1 MSRPSSFSLRG
12 RKALVA
18 IKDERDATIVRRQF
32 ERLGLEGVAWTPA
45 EPVDFAPDLSLID
58 DEFLPLLQP
67 AQRAFLTRSPV
78 IALVGT
84 ETPSRLKL
92 VFELD
97 PASFLIKPLRS
108 AGIYAALVMAFERN
122 ERTSELKQR
131 IFKLEQRLRSRR
143 VVLAAVLQ
151 VMHSHA
157 LAEPASFALIR
168 RTAMEQRKTIEEL
181 SAEITARGMLP
192 RATGKIASCWERS
205 RDGRI
210 EITDAQVGPSAFR
223 GGVRSSLRSHGGLP
237 PGQHE
242 GPGRLQAL
250 FRWQRGA
257 AAQCVANDIEQKWEN
272 AGYVGRLEEAVL
284 SGGLRDAFGLWRDEE
299 STSQCRERARH
310 PAVRDTV

>member
-192 RATGKIASCWERS
+192 RATG
-205 RDGRI
+205 
-210 EITDAQVGPSAFR
+210 
-223 GGVRSSLRSHGGLP
+223 
-237 PGQHE
+237 
-242 GPGRLQAL
+242 
-250 FRWQRGA
+250 
-257 AAQCVANDIEQKWEN
+257 
-272 AGYVGRLEEAVL
+272 
-284 SGGLRDAFGLWRDEE
+284 
-299 STSQCRERARH
+299 
-310 PAVRDTV
+310 